1 MKWKIRLQKDFL
13 ILFLIAVVSVILYL
27 QYLYNKKNLIDRFK
41 SEEYAK
47 TIQIRDKF
55 KSVLNEA
62 ELIFKSKLDE
72 NLKVLN
78 SLYLSYTGINNFNA
92 DKIAKIINKK
102 YKDEGYYEV
111 FVIDKNYK
119 VIKASYKPDLGFN
132 LGGFPKYRKV
142 FEAVFSGK
150 KKIDVSYLIFDY
162 SSFTLKRYFLIL
174 SPDKKYLL
182 QLAYVVNIYS
192 KLRDIYY
199 KLLNRYRDLNDI
211 KLYFMDKYLIY
222 PVNFKQ
228 RFQPKKPLEEAMDET
243 AAILIGLLKDVG
255 EYDKYAKM
263 IENKRKCMIFEHLST
278 IVLQLFY
285 SHNNILSKLNL
296 NKHKYIT
303 YTLIEGFFKNF
314 SNRLIIK
321 NDFSTYILEKDIE
334 TIRNRFLI
342 VLFSLGIL
350 ALFMKFLVYY
360 MSSKIKELVIH
371 MKENRPVEKTNS
383 YIKEFDDLAE
393 AYNEYRKR
401 LNEEIE
407 KNKNLLMENRRFI
420 VDTVHQLKTPLSIIT
435 LNSDFLKMQI
445 KDKNIEETLNEIEA
459 AIAML
464 TNSYEDLSYLAAEK
478 TVEYKPVELNL
489 SDIVKQRV
497 EFFTPLAKARNKNIV
512 TDIDEGIIYKINK
525 VEFERLVDNNISNA
539 IDYSKGKEIK
549 VSLKKSDNGFV
560 LRVESFGEKI
570 KEPQKLFEKN
580 YREHT
585 HKRGLGIGLNIV
597 KKICDK
603 YGIEYKVISKEGKN
617 IFEYVFKS

>member
-13 ILFLIAVVSVILYL
+13 IVFLIGVVSIILYL
-27 QYLYNKKNLIDRFK
+27 QYLYNKKNLIGRFK

-55 KSVLNEA
+55 KSVLNNV

-72 NLKVLN
+72 NLKALN
-78 SLYLSYTGINNFNA
+78 SLYLLYSNMNNFNA
-92 DKIAKIINKK
+92 DKAAAILNNE
-102 YKDEGYYEV
+102 YKGKGYYEV
-111 FVIDKNYK
+111 FVINRNFKI
-119 VIKASYKPDLGFN
+119 IKASYKPDLGLN
-132 LGGFPKYRKV
+132 LGQFPKYRKV
-142 FEAVFSGK
+142 FENVFNGK
-150 KKIDVSYLIFDY
+150 EKVNISYLIFDY
-162 SSFTLKRYFLIL
+162 SSFTIKRYFLIL

-182 QLAYVVNIYS
+182 QLAYVV
-192 KLRDIYY
+192 DIYP
-199 KLLNRYRDLNDI
+199 KLKELYIKFLNKYRDLNDV

-228 RFQPKKPLEEAMDET
+228 RYQPKKPIEKVMDET
-243 AAILIGLLKDVG
+243 SNILITLLKDIG
-255 EYDKYAKM
+255 EYGKYSK
-263 IENKRKCMIFEHLST
+263 IIQNKRKCMIFEHLST
-278 IVLQLFY
+278 VVLQLFY

-296 NKHKYIT
+296 NRHKYIT

-342 VLFSLGIL
+342 VLFSLIL
-350 ALFMKFLVYY
+350 LAVFMKFIVYY
-360 MSSKIKELVIH
+360 MGNKIKELVIH
-371 MKENRPVEKTNS
+371 MKENRPLEKTNS
-383 YIKEFDDLAE
+383 YIKELDDLAE
-393 AYNEYRKR
+393 AYNEYRQR
-401 LNEEIE
+401 LNKEIE
-407 KNKNLLMENRRFI
+407 KNRNLLMENRRFI

-489 SDIVKQRV
+489 SEIVRQRV
-497 EFFTPLAKARNKNIV
+497 EFFTPLAKARNKIII

-549 VSLKKSDNGFV
+549 VSLKKNDGKFILSI
-560 LRVESFGEKI
+560 ESFGEKI
-570 KEPQKLFEKN
+570 QEPQKLFEKN

-603 YGIEYKVISKEGKN
+603 YGIKYKVISKEGKN
-617 IFEYVFKS
+617 IFEYIFNT